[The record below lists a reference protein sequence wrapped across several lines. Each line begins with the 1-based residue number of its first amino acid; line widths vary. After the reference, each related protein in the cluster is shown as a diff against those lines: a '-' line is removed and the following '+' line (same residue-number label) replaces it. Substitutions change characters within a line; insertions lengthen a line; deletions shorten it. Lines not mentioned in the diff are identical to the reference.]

1 MNFLNDELRIEM
13 VLRFRNIFIKQN
25 PILRLLFIRQLSLK
39 FAQLFMRMK
48 ID

>member
-25 PILRLLFIRQLSLK
+25 PILRLLFIRQLSLE